1 MDRMRDSILNLIK
14 NAKSPISSKEITDMC
29 PHTPKVTVYAA
40 IKNLY
45 ASGRLERVGKG
56 NRGYLYIISGEKIEL
71 PSGYIDAEEIKKA
84 KIKAV
89 PGMIVRYVDEN
100 GEERRSKILKQ
111 YPYHCMMEDGH
122 SFTWGQMAV
131 YLRNRKWS
139 IR

>member
-29 PHTPKVTVYAA
+29 PYTPKVTVYAA

-45 ASGRLERVGKG
+45 ASGHLERVGKG

-71 PSGYIDAEEIKKA
+71 PSGYIDAEEIKRA

-89 PGMIVRYVDEN
+89 PGMIVRYVNED

-122 SFTWGQMAV
+122 SFTWAQIAV
-131 YLRNRKWS
+131 YLRNRKRS